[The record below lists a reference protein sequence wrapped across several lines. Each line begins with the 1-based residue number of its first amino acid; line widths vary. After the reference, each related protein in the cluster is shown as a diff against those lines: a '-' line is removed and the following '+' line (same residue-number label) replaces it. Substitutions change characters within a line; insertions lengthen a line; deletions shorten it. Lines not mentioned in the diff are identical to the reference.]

1 MIRFTPR
8 KYFRHNGSA
17 ILAVVVVCGILSSM
31 MGLASAKVSQ
41 TTMNTLGS
49 SKVASQAQ
57 HYANSKAELIEG
69 MSYTELASQ
78 TKANISGS
86 SFYEEVIVGNE
97 TAMPGN
103 TNIKQK
109 TCVVN
114 VYEGSETTP
123 RASLTFKRYS
133 VSSGSSVPAGS
144 IIPWYGNLANIPDGF
159 ALCDGTKGTPN
170 LRNRFLVGAGSNY
183 ALGDTGGEDQVRL
196 TNQQI
201 GNHYH
206 YWSGMY
212 TSDPHYETYKR
223 TGLKLVS
230 FGYDSNISSYFDAP
244 FPTGRKML
252 CFFTNNA
259 NLSSVN
265 MNARF
270 ISTSDFSSAP
280 MEYITS
286 FAVGTDAQEP
296 HENRPPYYALYYIMK
311 L

>member
-1 MIRFTPR
+1 
-8 KYFRHNGSA
+8 
-17 ILAVVVVCGILSSM
+17 M

-69 MSYTELASQ
+69 MPYTELASQ
-78 TKANISGS
+78 AKANIAGSG
-86 SFYEEVIVGNE
+86 FYEEVIVGNE

-159 ALCDGTKGTPN
+159 ALCDGKNGTPD
-170 LRNRFLVGAGSNY
+170 LRNRFIVGAGNTYKLS
-183 ALGDTGGEDQVRL
+183 DIGGEDAVKLKPSQ
-196 TNQQI
+196 TSS
-201 GNHYH
+201 HYH
-206 YWSGMY
+206 
-212 TSDPHYETYKR
+212 T
-223 TGLKLVS
+223 
-230 FGYDSNISSYFDAP
+230 FGYH
-244 FPTGRKML
+244 
-252 CFFTNNA
+252 NA
-259 NLSSVN
+259 NNNGYFITTASKKI
-265 MNARF
+265 NADRPAGTYPAKWNG
-270 ISTSDFSSAP
+270 SGGGGWYGWDGSGWGGGQNLVTSLTVAT
-280 MEYITS
+280 E
-286 FAVGTDAQEP
+286 AQKP

-311 L
+311 LE

>member
-1 MIRFTPR
+1 
-8 KYFRHNGSA
+8 
-17 ILAVVVVCGILSSM
+17 M

-69 MSYTELASQ
+69 MPYTELASQ
-78 TKANISGS
+78 AKTNIAGS
-86 SFYEEVIVGNE
+86 SFYEEVIIGNE

-159 ALCDGTKGTPN
+159 ALCDGKNGTPD
-170 LRNRFLVGAGSNY
+170 LRDRFLVGAGNAY
-183 ALGDTGGEDQVRL
+183 KLGDIGGENSVKL
-196 TNQQI
+196 APTQI

-206 YWSGMY
+206 AFGSYHNNDGWFIRLPSYATFPMPPGSGRVWWNGRNDGGGFDGPLATQSLDMV
-212 TSDPHYETYKR
+212 TS
-223 TGLKLVS
+223 L
-230 FGYDSNISSYFDAP
+230 A
-244 FPTGRKML
+244 
-252 CFFTNNA
+252 
-259 NLSSVN
+259 
-265 MNARF
+265 
-270 ISTSDFSSAP
+270 ISTA
-280 MEYITS
+280 
-286 FAVGTDAQEP
+286 AQEA

-311 L
+311 LE